1 MQILTHLSKIYW
13 LNFHCGYIPISGDE
27 TKKTLRNQ
35 KAQVKWKL
43 LKAPARVLMNSYV
56 SQQLYGEEVWRGVR
70 ETTNALAIMLRK
82 PLSPVMLRKPLSTIH
97 SIRCVYV
104 HMSNLAVYTN
114 RSARVNPALPFY
126 HTQHFTHLVQPVTL
140 HTRHNTKEPE
150 HLLQRE
156 AVHVETALQVSRT
169 LRTTSLDAHA
179 DD

>member
-1 MQILTHLSKIYW
+1 MEVIKSTCTGSHEQLRLPATVRRGNLER
-13 LNFHCGYIPISGDE
+13 CSGNNECVGNYAKE
-27 TKKTLRNQ
+27 TIVTSYAEETL
-35 KAQVKWKL
+35 V
-43 LKAPARVLMNSYV
+43 
-56 SQQLYGEEVWRGVR
+56 
-70 ETTNALAIMLRK
+70 
-82 PLSPVMLRKPLSTIH
+82 TIH